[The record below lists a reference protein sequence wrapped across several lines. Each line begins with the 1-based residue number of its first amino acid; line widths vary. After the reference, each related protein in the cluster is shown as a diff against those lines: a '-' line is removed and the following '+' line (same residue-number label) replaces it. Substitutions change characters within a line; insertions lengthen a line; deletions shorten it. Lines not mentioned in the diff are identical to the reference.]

1 MKIET
6 KFDIGDTVWA
16 ERFNWDFESYIPEK
30 ITIERMLMV
39 VRKNK
44 SFEISYFGNGTF
56 GFFEDEVHPTKKECK
71 LACDVKNKI
80 NRKDKNEN

>member
-6 KFDIGDTVWA
+6 KYNIGDTVWA

-44 SFEISYFGNGTF
+44 TFEISYFGNGTF
-56 GFFEDEVHPTKKECK
+56 GFFEDEVHSTKGHVS
-71 LACDVKNKI
+71 LHVK
-80 NRKDKNEN
+80 